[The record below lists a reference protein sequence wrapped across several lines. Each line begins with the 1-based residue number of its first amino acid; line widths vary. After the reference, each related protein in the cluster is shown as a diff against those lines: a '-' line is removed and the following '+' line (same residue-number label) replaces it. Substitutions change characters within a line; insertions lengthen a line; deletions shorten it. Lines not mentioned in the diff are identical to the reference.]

1 MRKRSISVWK
11 LAEASISEGLGGILP
26 TAMMDRGSSSTP
38 KTLQASMLANRSL
51 RPFLV
56 WMRQRR
62 ATLGLR
68 MSQSMRSVG
77 LPSMAKAMAMLLAV
91 RLLPSAGLG
100 LVTPKTRHS
109 DSPWEATLY
118 IKLVLSW
125 I

>member
-1 MRKRSISVWK
+1 M
-11 LAEASISEGLGGILP
+11 
-26 TAMMDRGSSSTP
+26 
-38 KTLQASMLANRSL
+38 
-51 RPFLV
+51 
-56 WMRQRR
+56 
-62 ATLGLR
+62 GLR

-91 RLLPSAGLG
+91 RLLPSEGLG